1 MNGIVGPRLFP
12 LTSRASRY
20 KTRTRVSDIGIR
32 CSRRK
37 PDKTENRHNATRKIP
52 LEPHFSSAIFSLA
65 IMCDVVKVVF
75 ACGCEKMLD
84 PEATPVRCEYAKL
97 KGIDCPSFQ
106 LTESVRRSELNCL
119 PHS

>member
-1 MNGIVGPRLFP
+1 
-12 LTSRASRY
+12 
-20 KTRTRVSDIGIR
+20 
-32 CSRRK
+32 
-37 PDKTENRHNATRKIP
+37 
-52 LEPHFSSAIFSLA
+52 
-65 IMCDVVKVVF
+65 MCDVVKVVF